1 MHLSGE
7 DLANVGPIALFQDL
21 AMMAAL
27 GIEHVER
34 NGHHYFK
41 GLSAW
46 PESAQASMLENH
58 DDLYRTHPEGYP
70 TLGIK
75 DGMLDLTSMN
85 ASPFGP
91 RELLDLSS
99 LVRID
104 TDDPTGFISAGLPT
118 D

>member
-1 MHLSGE
+1 
-7 DLANVGPIALFQDL
+7 
-21 AMMAAL
+21 MMAAL

-46 PESAQASMLENH
+46 PKSVQASMLENH
-58 DDLYRTHPEGYP
+58 DDLYRTHPEGFP

-75 DGMLDLTSMN
+75 DG
-85 ASPFGP
+85 A
-91 RELLDLSS
+91 LDLSS
-99 LVRID
+99 LNAALFGPSERLDVSALERV
-104 TDDPTGFISAGLPT
+104 DPNDSKGFLRAGMAF

>member
-1 MHLSGE
+1 
-7 DLANVGPIALFQDL
+7 
-21 AMMAAL
+21 MMAAL

-46 PESAQASMLENH
+46 PKSVQASMLENH

-75 DGMLDLTSMN
+75 DG
-85 ASPFGP
+85 A
-91 RELLDLSS
+91 LDLSS
-99 LVRID
+99 LNAALFGPSERLDVSALERV
-104 TDDPTGFISAGLPT
+104 DPNDSKGFLRAGMAF